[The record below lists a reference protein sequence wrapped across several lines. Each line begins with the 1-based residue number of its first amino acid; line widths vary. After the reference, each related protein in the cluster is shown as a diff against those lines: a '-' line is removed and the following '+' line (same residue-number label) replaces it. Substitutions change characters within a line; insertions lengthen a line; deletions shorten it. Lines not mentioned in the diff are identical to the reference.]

1 MPTHPKRLIEVDL
14 AIRDVS
20 VHQQCA
26 KVNPDKGWVQE

>member
-14 AIRDVS
+14 AISDFS